1 MLPSLTRLVPTA
13 SPYERPITGMS
24 DAQLRYTLEKTL
36 KGANALL
43 AMRKHL
49 DQMSEDAAQR
59 YMDYMRSLDGTQRDY
74 KAKMDALQA
83 AWDEAKQRFWEAER
97 AVEDAI
103 QRVIELR
110 QELAQRGLAE

>member
-1 MLPSLTRLVPTA
+1 MLPSLARLVPTA
-13 SPYERPITGMS
+13 SPYGRPATGMS
-24 DAQLRYTLEKTL
+24 DVQLRYTLKKTL
-36 KGANALL
+36 KEANALF
-43 AMRKHL
+43 AKRKHL

-59 YMDYMRSLDGTQRDY
+59 YMDYMRSLDGTQKDY

-110 QELAQRGLAE
+110 QELAQRGLEE